1 MSRVVSHAES
11 LGLWLMNKGLCTR
24 TWART
29 HAQAQLSLK
38 RDTHPILF
46 SLSLSLRSPLG
57 SFKKNL
63 LFLWHPFFHLPLSF
77 PLFFLFF
84 PSQSPHIS
92 FVSVWVRKAVVQRDW
107 LIITEYTKLGK
118 RQKKNK
124 TLCRLMSNMR
134 ETKITKRQNSI
145 KRRESLHIPFSI
157 LCFCSLLFCFFNF
170 FYFIASSV
178 FAGGVLLPQFQF
190 CLYKHLKLFLWLQEE
205 INHFTKLQTTIC
217 LSLDVLPIFHLIYF
231 LSCAWML
238 IIMLLLTA
246 FLLCEVQIN
255 ARSIVP
261 PPTTTTRCVPVV
273 I

>member
-1 MSRVVSHAES
+1 
-11 LGLWLMNKGLCTR
+11 
-24 TWART
+24 
-29 HAQAQLSLK
+29 
-38 RDTHPILF
+38 
-46 SLSLSLRSPLG
+46 
-57 SFKKNL
+57 
-63 LFLWHPFFHLPLSF
+63 
-77 PLFFLFF
+77 
-84 PSQSPHIS
+84 
-92 FVSVWVRKAVVQRDW
+92 
-107 LIITEYTKLGK
+107 
-118 RQKKNK
+118 
-124 TLCRLMSNMR
+124 MSNMR

-178 FAGGVLLPQFQF
+178 FAGGGLLPQFQF

>member
-1 MSRVVSHAES
+1 
-11 LGLWLMNKGLCTR
+11 MNKGLCTR

-77 PLFFLFF
+77 PLFFPLF
-84 PSQSPHIS
+84 SISVSPHILCVCLS
-92 FVSVWVRKAVVQRDW
+92 PEGSRATR
-107 LIITEYTKLGK
+107 LINNYRVHKIGK
-118 RQKKNK
+118 EAKKNK
-124 TLCRLMSNMR
+124 NTLSFDVQHERNQNYK
-134 ETKITKRQNSI
+134 ETELYKEERKLAHSFLNP
-145 KRRESLHIPFSI
+145 L
-157 LCFCSLLFCFFNF
+157 LLFCAVLFFNL

-178 FAGGVLLPQFQF
+178 FAGGVLSPQFQF

>member
-1 MSRVVSHAES
+1 MTSIFSS
-11 LGLWLMNKGLCTR
+11 
-24 TWART
+24 
-29 HAQAQLSLK
+29 SS
-38 RDTHPILF
+38 LF
-46 SLSLSLRSPLG
+46 SSFFSLFSISV
-57 SFKKNL
+57 
-63 LFLWHPFFHLPLSF
+63 
-77 PLFFLFF
+77 
-84 PSQSPHIS
+84 SPHILCVCLS
-92 FVSVWVRKAVVQRDW
+92 PEGSRATR
-107 LIITEYTKLGK
+107 LINNYRVHKIGK
-118 RQKKNK
+118 EAKKKKK

-178 FAGGVLLPQFQF
+178 FAGGVLSPQFQF